1 MRVTSTLI
9 VTGLALAVTG
19 CSTTTNNPNY
29 QHSTLYKGSTPS
41 TATVQQASYQTQTAA
56 PITYAPQ
63 QASYTQVNQECL
75 SKESDRKIIG
85 TLAGGAVGAFAGRK
99 IAGDK
104 KTLGTVA
111 GAAIG
116 GAAGY
121 GIADKTIDCDPIS
134 VPATQTQQ
142 TAVIT
147 PAYQPAPTV
156 YTPAPTVTTQRA
168 AEGTAGI
175 QENVNSLGEQGTP
188 GYYAVNG
195 TPDYAQAPEPV
206 RVYAPQPTPT
216 LDANISSASATNIR
230 HTLKTGDTV
239 YSLARTSCVSVA
251 EFKQL
256 NSIDDQYYI
265 RVGDEIL
272 LPAGRC
278 TQ

>member
-1 MRVTSTLI
+1 MRVTSTLF
-9 VTGLALAVTG
+9 VTGLALAITG

-41 TATVQQASYQTQTAA
+41 EAAVQQASYQTQTAA

-75 SKESDRKIIG
+75 SRESDRKIIG
-85 TLAGGAVGAFAGRK
+85 ALAGGAVGALAGRS

-134 VPATQTQQ
+134 VPATQAQQ

-147 PAYQPAPTV
+147 PAYQPAPSV
-156 YTPAPTVTTQRA
+156 YTPAPTITTQRTA
-168 AEGTAGI
+168 ATSAGI
-175 QENVNSLGEQGTP
+175 QENTGSLGEQGTP

-195 TPDYAQAPEPV
+195 APDYAQAPHPV
-206 RVYAPQPTPT
+206 RVYAPQPAPIA
-216 LDANISSASATNIR
+216 DSNFSSASTTNIR
-230 HTLKTGDTV
+230 HKLVTGDTV
-239 YSLARTSCVSVA
+239 YSLARTFCVSVA

-256 NSIDDQYYI
+256 NNIDDQYYI

-272 LPAGRC
+272 VPAGRC